1 MTRRTDQCAWTVSL
15 LLTLILTSTVASARG
30 SKGASSHGGAKAS
43 HVKASPKSTGTRA
56 AARARKSAAPPHTKP
71 APAHRTPPA
80 SPTAPVA
87 RDERGR
93 IQRSEAARHAFA
105 RQTGY
110 PNGRPGYVIDHIKP
124 LACGGADAPSNMQWQ
139 TAAAAKMKDKV
150 ERQHC

>member
-1 MTRRTDQCAWTVSL
+1 MLARL
-15 LLTLILTSTVASARG
+15 LD
-30 SKGASSHGGAKAS
+30 ASSRWGIVLALSLCLGSVGSAAKGGSHGSSGKTV
-43 HVKASPKSTGTRA
+43 HVKAHTRKDGTAVA
-56 AARARKSAAPPHTKP
+56 AHDRKAPP
-71 APAHRTPPA
+71 AP
-80 SPTAPVA
+80 STAPTIK

-139 TAAAAKMKDKV
+139 TVAEAKAKDKT
-150 ERQHC
+150 ERIGCR